1 MKEPEK
7 EIITISYR
15 FLLQILWKEKI
26 LFSLIVFIFIGFGLL
41 HAFLAKEQ
49 FVSEGKILP
58 ELQSKNGKF
67 DNLAGLA
74 SLAGI
79 DVNNM
84 DGSDA
89 IRPDIYPYIL
99 KSTPFFLAL
108 FQQEIKTKENKTLKF
123 QDYYHQYI
131 ENGEEISEKNLRKYP
146 VKEDGFLVLN
156 RSSERRIEK
165 LEKLIDASI
174 DIKSGIISIAVKMP
188 DPVVAAKVARFSMD
202 YLTNYITKYRT
213 DKQKKDVDFLE
224 GKVQAAKGKYYSSQT
239 QKAQYSD
246 QFQLPTIRLQSADI
260 QRERIEADY
269 RTNSTFYNEL
279 LKKYEEAKIRLQQET
294 PVFQVLEP
302 PTTPADK
309 TEPKRA
315 LILISYMFLG
325 GIIAIIA
332 TLIKNKN
339 FKQVIFI

>member
-1 MKEPEK
+1 MKESVQDNIAINYK
-7 EIITISYR
+7 AL
-15 FLLQILWKEKI
+15 FQVFWKEKTLFI
-26 LFSLIVFIFIGFGLL
+26 LIILSFIALGFL
-41 HAFLAKEQ
+41 HAFIVKEQ

-58 ELQSKNGKF
+58 EIQSKNGKF

-74 SLAGI
+74 SLAGLDI
-79 DVNNM
+79 NNI

-89 IRPDIYPYIL
+89 IRPDMYPYIL

-108 FQQEIKTKENKTLKF
+108 FQQEIKTKDNKTLKF
-123 QDYYHQYI
+123 EDFYHQYI
-131 ENGEEISEKNLRKYP
+131 EDGKKIDDKNLRKFP

-156 RSSERRIEK
+156 RLSEKRIDK
-165 LEKLIDASI
+165 LKKLIDASI
-174 DIKSGIISIAVKMP
+174 DIKSGIISISVKMP
-188 DPVVAAKVARFSMD
+188 DPVVAAKITHFSMV
-202 YLTNYITKYRT
+202 YLTDYITKYRT
-213 DKQKKDVDFLE
+213 DKQKVDVDFLE
-224 GKVQAAKGKYYSSQT
+224 AKVQAAKGKYYSSQT

-269 RTNSTFYNEL
+269 RTASTFYNEL

-302 PTTPADK
+302 PITPTDPA
-309 TEPKRA
+309 EPKKV
-315 LILISYMFLG
+315 LILISYIFLG
-325 GIIAIIA
+325 GITSIIA
-332 TLIKNKN
+332 ALIKDKN